1 MVGDNK
7 LQVIAQASPSLA
19 ALLALLPRIAQANA
33 PVLISGETGTGKE
46 LFARAIHYLSTRS
59 NGALVP
65 INCAALP
72 VELVDSEFFGHVRGA
87 FTGAHATRKGLI
99 AQAEGG
105 TLFLDEVDSLPLVA
119 QGKLLRVLQE
129 QEYRPVGAD
138 CSQHSD
144 VRILTATNRNIENM
158 IRRGEFRQ
166 DLYYRLKVLT
176 VNLPAL
182 RERRED
188 VLPLARYFM
197 AKYAAEYHCAEPQ
210 LSDAALRL
218 LMAHPW
224 PGNVRELEHVI
235 ERACL
240 MHTEAEIKPSDL
252 DLGTDNSK
260 GLDAASFK
268 EAKQHVVDTFE
279 RGYLEQLL
287 ARHLGNVSRAAAA
300 AQKNRRALW
309 ELLRR
314 HEIDPNRFRV
324 NQGGH

>member
-1 MVGDNK
+1 MVGDDK
-7 LQVIAQASPSLA
+7 LHVIAKASPSLA
-19 ALLALLPRIAQANA
+19 PLLATLPRIAKANA

-46 LFARAIHYLSTRS
+46 LFARAIHYLSKRA

-65 INCAALP
+65 VNCAALP
-72 VELVDSEFFGHVRGA
+72 AELVDSEFFGHVRGA
-87 FTGAHATRKGLI
+87 FTGAHAARKGLI

-105 TLFLDEVDSLPLVA
+105 TLFLDEIDSLPLVA

-138 CSQHSD
+138 RSLRSN
-144 VRILTATNRNIENM
+144 VRILAATNRNIENL
-158 IRRGEFRQ
+158 IHRNEFRQ

-176 VNLPAL
+176 VNLPSL

-188 VLPLARYFM
+188 VLPLARHFIN
-197 AKYAAEYHCAEPQ
+197 KHAAEYLSAAPQ
-210 LSDAALRL
+210 LNDAALGM

-240 MHTEAEIKPSDL
+240 MRTGEQIKPADL
-252 DLGTDNSK
+252 DLGAANNLV
-260 GLDAASFK
+260 LDEASFK
-268 EAKQHVVDTFE
+268 VAKQHVVDTFE

-287 ARHLGNVSRAAAA
+287 ARHLGNVSKAATA

-324 NQGGH
+324 S